1 MKSKECVCGSFSN
14 PTNKTNQRRKKKE
27 TKKESEVKITT
38 IMRTPDIK
46 V

>member
-1 MKSKECVCGSFSN
+1 MKSKECVCGCFSN
-14 PTNKTNQRRKKKE
+14 PINKTNQRKKKE